1 MLDLTVSLDDKY
13 RRERGPVFLNGTQAL
28 VRLAMLQAQR
38 DRAAGLK
45 TAGFVSGY
53 RGSPLAALDFEFW
66 RARKF
71 LEPLAIKFQPGL
83 NEDLAATSV
92 WGTQQLHFYPKP
104 KYDGVFAM
112 WYGKSPGVDRCGDAM
127 KHANHAGTAKHGGV
141 LVLIGDDHAQKS
153 TSTTSQSEYA
163 MMDMMI
169 PVLAP
174 ADIQEFIDLGLVG
187 FALSRYSGLWVSMK
201 LVDSNI
207 GASGTIEID
216 PDRAPFALPNDVAL
230 PPDGVHSRWPDDRIP
245 QEWRLKHVK
254 IPATLAFARAN
265 GIDRIVHGGGKAR
278 LGIVASGKAWLDLT
292 QALAELGL
300 DAAACQ
306 ELGIRVLKLGLIWPL
321 EPETI
326 VRFADGLEEILV
338 IEEKRGFIEDQIK
351 TILYDR
357 APSARPRVIGKRDET
372 GADFIADCLELE
384 PNQVALAVAQRVL
397 RFADRAELR
406 QRRDAIEAR
415 RPKGNL
421 APVHVRTPFFCSG
434 CPHNTSTV
442 TPEGSIAAAGI
453 GCHSMAIWT
462 GRAVAFTQM
471 GGEGAQWIG
480 IAPFSDSPHLFQNVG
495 DGTYYHSGSLGI
507 RAAVAANV
515 NITFKLLF
523 NDAVAMTG
531 GQPVDG
537 PLTVPLITHQVHAE
551 GVARIVVVS
560 DDIDKYPIGTHWAP
574 GVTLRHRD
582 ELDAVQREL
591 REIPGVTVL
600 VYDQTCAAEKRRR
613 RKRGTYH
620 DPPERIVIN
629 ELVCEGCGDCGR
641 VSNCVSVQPVETEFG
656 TKRRIDQSNCN
667 KDYSCIKGF
676 CPSFVTVVGGQLKK
690 RKGSGDGTAWP
701 PLPEPALPA
710 LDAPWPILV
719 TGVGGTGVVTIGAIL
734 GMAAHLEHRPFS
746 VSDVVGLSQKNGP
759 VLSQIIFAR
768 EHAALHSPQMAS
780 GTAKALLACDLVT
793 TTMPDALAKLAPET
807 RAVVNLEETR
817 TGEFVQNFDK
827 PFEAAAMRKRIEARV
842 DAAHSDFAPATKLAT
857 ALLGDSIAT
866 NMFMAG
872 FAWQKGLVPLSREAI
887 EHAIKLNGAAVEM
900 NLRAFE
906 WGRRAAH
913 DLAAVERVAKT
924 PEHDPRPRTLEEIVT
939 RRAEFL
945 TGYQNAAYAARY
957 RALVERMRRAEA
969 ERAPGCRGL
978 AEAAAHNFFKLMA
991 YKDEYEVARL
1001 YTEGTF
1007 LRRLSEQFEGDFK
1020 LRFHLAPPLLARRD
1034 PATGKLLK
1042 RRYGAWVFS
1051 AFKLLARL
1059 RFLRGTKLD
1068 VFGYTVERRGERRL
1082 IAEYESLIS
1091 DIATK
1096 LTPANHAAA
1105 LALAR
1110 IPERIRGYG
1119 HVKEANLAAAKRDEA
1134 ELLAAFRNPARA
1146 RAAAE

>member
-1 MLDLTVSLDDKY
+1 MLDLSVSLDDKY
-13 RRERGPVFLNGTQAL
+13 RRARGPVFMNGTQAL

-38 DRAAGLK
+38 DRAAGLN

-53 RGSPLAALDFEFW
+53 RGSPLASLDFEFW

-71 LEPLAIKFQPGL
+71 LEPLAIKFHPGL

-92 WGTQQLHFYPKP
+92 WGTQQIHFYPKP

-112 WYGKSPGVDRCGDAM
+112 WYGKSPGVDRCGDAF
-127 KHANHAGTAKHGGV
+127 KHANHAGTTKHGGV
-141 LVLIGDDHAQKS
+141 LALVGDDHAQKS

-163 MMDMMI
+163 MMDAMI

-174 ADIQEFIDLGLVG
+174 ANPQEFIDLGLVG
-187 FALSRYSGLWVSMK
+187 FALSRYAGLWVAMK

-216 PDRAPFALPNDVAL
+216 PDRPPFALPNDVAL
-230 PPDGVHSRWPDDRIP
+230 PPDGVHARWPDDRIP

-254 IPATLAFARAN
+254 LPATLAFARAN
-265 GIDRIVHGGGKAR
+265 GIDRIVHDSPKPR
-278 LGIVASGKAWLDLT
+278 LGIVAAGKAWLDLS
-292 QALAELGL
+292 QAMGELGL
-300 DAAACQ
+300 DAEACAA
-306 ELGIRVLKLGLIWPL
+306 LGIRVLKLGMIWPL
-321 EPETI
+321 EPEVI

-338 IEEKRGFIEDQIK
+338 VEEKRGFIEDQIK

-357 APSARPRVIGKRDET
+357 APASRPRVVGKRDET
-372 GADFIADCLELE
+372 GADFIPDCLELE
-384 PNQVALAVAQRVL
+384 PNQVALAVADRVL
-397 RFADRAELR
+397 RFAAHADLRA
-406 QRRDAIEAR
+406 RRDAIEAR
-415 RPKGNL
+415 RPQGQL

-442 TPEGSIAAAGI
+442 VPEGSIAAAGI

-462 GRAVAFTQM
+462 GRAVAFTHM
-471 GGEGAQWIG
+471 GGEGTQWIG
-480 IAPFSDSPHLFQNVG
+480 TAPFTDTPHLFQNVG
-495 DGTYYHSGSLGI
+495 DGTYYHSASLGI
-507 RAAVAANV
+507 RAAVAAEV

-531 GQPVDG
+531 GQPLDG
-537 PLTVPLITHQVHAE
+537 PLTVPQITRQLDAE
-551 GVARIVVVS
+551 GVVRIVVVS
-560 DDIDKYPIGTHWAP
+560 DDIEKYPIGTHWAP
-574 GVTLRHRD
+574 GITLRHRD

-600 VYDQTCAAEKRRR
+600 LYDQTCAAEKRRR
-613 RKRGTYH
+613 RKRGTYF
-620 DPPERIVIN
+620 DPPERIFIN

-641 VSNCVSVQPVETEFG
+641 VSNCVSVLPVETEFG

-667 KDYSCIKGF
+667 KDFSCVKGF
-676 CPSFVTVVGGQLKK
+676 CPSFVTVEGGKL
-690 RKGSGDGTAWP
+690 RKSKGTGAAAALP
-701 PLPEPALPA
+701 PLPEPKLPA

-734 GMAAHLEHRPFS
+734 GMAAHVENRACS

-759 VLSQIIFAR
+759 VLSQIVFAR
-768 EHAALHSPQMAS
+768 ERAALHSPQMAS
-780 GTAKALLACDLVT
+780 GSAKALIACDLVT
-793 TTMPDALAKLAPET
+793 TTMPDALSKLAAGT

-827 PFEAAAMRKRIEARV
+827 RFEADELRRRIEAHVDRV
-842 DAAHSDFAPATKLAT
+842 HTDFVPATKLAV
-857 ALLGDSIAT
+857 ALMGDSIAT

-887 EHAIKLNGAAVEM
+887 EQAIKLNGAAVDS

-913 DLAAVERVAKT
+913 DLASVEHAAKA
-924 PEHDPRPRTLEEIVT
+924 PQPVRPQTLDEIVA
-939 RRAEFL
+939 RRVEFL
-945 TGYQNAAYAARY
+945 AGYQNAAYAARY
-957 RALVERMRRAEA
+957 RVLVEKMRKAEA

-978 AEAAAHNFFKLMA
+978 TEAVARNAFKLMA

-1001 YTEGTF
+1001 YTDGNF
-1007 LRRLSEQFEGDFK
+1007 LRRLNEQFEGDFK
-1020 LRFHLAPPLLARRD
+1020 LRFHLAPPLVAPRD
-1034 PATGKLLK
+1034 PATGHLQK
-1042 RRYGAWVFS
+1042 RRYGGSMMS
-1051 AFKLLARL
+1051 AFKLLAKL
-1059 RFLRGTKLD
+1059 RFLRGTPFD
-1068 VFGYTVERRGERRL
+1068 IFGYTAERRGERRL
-1082 IAEYESLIS
+1082 VADYAALMGEIS
-1091 DIATK
+1091 TT
-1096 LTPANHAAA
+1096 LTPANHALA
-1105 LALAR
+1105 LDLAR

-1134 ELLAAFRNPARA
+1134 GLLATFRNPAAA